1 MAEYIQFN
9 KGDCGLGTPCLICG
23 DSVKIQYPNETPK
36 ICDKCK
42 AAVMAMRAKMDG
54 EERECISHP

>member
-1 MAEYIQFN
+1 MDKYIQIN
-9 KGDCGLGTPCLICG
+9 KGDCGIGTPCLICG

-42 AAVMAMRAKMDG
+42 AAVMAMREKMYGGKKND
-54 EERECISHP
+54 